1 MVEVVWTIIEE
12 NRNVFPNVTTYW
24 IFVYYCHIGAFLMT
38 NYGNEKFKNLNEMTV
53 LGVSY
58 SVFYTESLFVLLLVK
73 FVTNILL
80 SKWFEF

>member
-1 MVEVVWTIIEE
+1 
-12 NRNVFPNVTTYW
+12 
-24 IFVYYCHIGAFLMT
+24 MT

>member
-1 MVEVVWTIIEE
+1 MPHWS
-12 NRNVFPNVTTYW
+12 
-24 IFVYYCHIGAFLMT
+24 IFNDI

-73 FVTNILL
+73 FVTSILL
-80 SKWFEF
+80 SK